1 MKTVKESGILRA
13 PAENS
18 ISGIAVMAPE
28 KINQN
33 EELLYPNVRLP
44 CCHIYH
50 KYIIPAGAVTIHSI
64 VILLIASIGTIF
76 LIRTYIP
83 NEKATSNEMPGNT
96 PTLIVI
102 YNTPITANPIA
113 IHSNLLKRSFK
124 NINASKILTSGL
136 M

>member
-1 MKTVKESGILRA
+1 MKPVKESGILRA

-64 VILLIASIGTIF
+64 VSLLLQLG
-76 LIRTYIP
+76 LYIY
-83 NEKATSNEMPGNT
+83 G
-96 PTLIVI
+96 I
-102 YNTPITANPIA
+102 YNPSWSSNDTIECIVTAPAGI
-113 IHSNLLKRSFK
+113 IYLWY
-124 NINASKILTSGL
+124 I
-136 M
+136 